1 MQLQVLTVLMVN
13 KFSYEPDQE
22 VKYVPTQ
29 VSIFPALEGKYEE
42 GHKIPLK
49 AKALTVG

>member
-22 VKYVPTQ
+22 VLYVPTPTG
-29 VSIFPALEGKYEE
+29 IFPALEGKQKE
-42 GHKIPLK
+42 GNKIPLK
-49 AKALTVG
+49 VKALTVG

>member
-1 MQLQVLTVLMVN
+1 MQLQVLTVLMVH

-22 VKYVPTQ
+22 VKYAPAQ

-42 GHKIPLK
+42 GNTILLKLK
-49 AKALTVG
+49 AV